1 MLKKERHAFIKREID
16 LHNKVLSAD
25 LCGPL
30 KASEDTIRRDLQ
42 ELEKSNLLTKVHGG
56 AISKSIQF
64 SLENQIFYSQ
74 PEKTVIAKKAIT
86 LLQDGMT
93 ILLSG
98 GTTIIQMIKA
108 LPPDLNATFITMS
121 LPTALGLLQHPKSEV
136 IFVGNKILKNA
147 RMAVGAAAVDGIKQI
162 NADLCFLGTNSI
174 NVAQG
179 ITDLEWEIIEV
190 KRAMVAQSKKVVS
203 LCISEKLNT
212 VQKLKVCPLSDL
224 DYLITELPGDHPL
237 LMEYQMEGL
246 TIL

>member
-16 LHNKVLSAD
+16 LHNKVLSAE

-30 KASEDTIRRDLQ
+30 GASEDTIRRDLH
-42 ELEKSNLLTKVHGG
+42 ELENANLLTKVHGG

-74 PEKTVIAKKAIT
+74 PEKTIIAEKAVT
-86 LLQDGMT
+86 LLKNGMT

-98 GTTIIQMIKA
+98 GTTIIQMIKT
-108 LPPDLNATFITMS
+108 LPPDLDATFITMS
-121 LPTALGLLQHPKSEV
+121 LPSALCLLQHPKCEV

-147 RMAVGAAAVDGIKQI
+147 RMAVGAAAVDAVNQI

-174 NVAQG
+174 DAVQG
-179 ITDLEWEIIEV
+179 ITDLEWEIIEI
-190 KRAMVAQSKKVVS
+190 KKAMVAQSKKVVS
-203 LCISEKLNT
+203 LCISEKLNS
-212 VQKLKVCPLSDL
+212 VQKLKVCPLSAL
-224 DYLITELPGDHPL
+224 DYLITELPSDHPL
-237 LMEYQMEGL
+237 LDPYRTDGL

>member
-1 MLKKERHAFIKREID
+1 MLKEERHAFIKREID

-25 LCGPL
+25 LCAPL
-30 KASEDTIRRDLQ
+30 NASEDTIRRDLQ
-42 ELEKSNLLTKVHGG
+42 ELEKANILTKVHGG

-74 PEKTVIAKKAIT
+74 PEKTIIAQKAVKLIK
-86 LLQDGMT
+86 DGMT

-108 LPPDLNATFITMS
+108 LPPELDATFVTMS
-121 LPTALGLLQHPKSEV
+121 LPTALGLLQHPKAEV
-136 IFVGNKILKNA
+136 IFIGNKILKNA

-162 NADLCFLGTNSI
+162 NADLCFLGINSI
-174 NVAQG
+174 DAAHG

-190 KRAMVAQSKKVVS
+190 KKAMVAQSKKVVS
-203 LCISEKLNT
+203 LCISEKLNSI
-212 VQKLKVCPLSDL
+212 QKLKVCPLSAL
-224 DYLITELPGDHPL
+224 DYLITELPNDHSL
-237 LMEYQMEGL
+237 LSRYQMEGL

>member
-16 LHNKVLSAD
+16 LHNKVLSSD
-25 LCGPL
+25 LCAPL
-30 KASEDTIRRDLQ
+30 MASEDTIRRDLQ
-42 ELEKSNLLTKVHGG
+42 ELEKANLLTKVHGG

-74 PEKTVIAKKAIT
+74 PEKTIIAEKAVK
-86 LLQDGMT
+86 LLKDGMT

-108 LPPDLNATFITMS
+108 LPPDLNASFITMS
-121 LPTALGLLQHPKSEV
+121 LPTALSLLQHPKSEV
-136 IFVGNKILKNA
+136 IFIGNKILKNA
-147 RMAVGAAAVDGIKQI
+147 RMAVGAAAVDGIHQI

-174 NVAQG
+174 DAVHG
-179 ITDLEWEIIEV
+179 VTDLEWEIIEV
-190 KRAMVAQSKKVVS
+190 KKAMVAQSKKVVS
-203 LCISEKLNT
+203 LCISEKLNS
-212 VQKLKVCPLSDL
+212 VQKLKVCPLSAL

-237 LMEYQMEGL
+237 LNQYRSEGL

>member
-25 LCGPL
+25 LCAPL
-30 KASEDTIRRDLQ
+30 RASEDTIRRDLQ
-42 ELEKSNLLTKVHGG
+42 ELEKANLLTKVHGG

-64 SLENQIFYSQ
+64 SLENQIFYSH
-74 PEKTVIAKKAIT
+74 PEKTVIAEKAVT
-86 LLQDGMT
+86 LLKDGMT

-121 LPTALGLLQHPKSEV
+121 LPTALCLLQHPKSEV

-147 RMAVGAAAVDGIKQI
+147 RMAVGAAAVDAIKQI

-174 NVAQG
+174 DAAQG

-203 LCISEKLNT
+203 LCISEKLNS
-212 VQKLKVCPLSDL
+212 VQKLKVCPLGAL
-224 DYLITELPGDHPL
+224 DYLITELSSDHPL
-237 LMEYQMEGL
+237 LMDYKSEGL